1 MKEILKKVFSRT
13 ILEPIITFIVSV
25 LILQFIVFPGL
36 TINNT
41 LLNLG
46 AGMVGIVLVIF
57 ILTYYNN
64 KLKDRFETK
73 EDKPSQEPLKEKE
86 DEKI

>member
-13 ILEPIITFIVSV
+13 VLEPIITFIVSV

-41 LLNLG
+41 LLNIG
-46 AGMVGIVLVIF
+46 AGIVGIVLAIF

-64 KLKDRFETK
+64 KLKDKFETK

>member
-13 ILEPIITFIVSV
+13 VLEPIITFIVSV

-41 LLNLG
+41 LLNMG
-46 AGMVGIVLVIF
+46 AGIVGIVLAIF

-64 KLKDRFETK
+64 KLKDKFETK